1 MSDPKRSMRFIQA
14 LRDLGCK
21 VALDDFGSGLSCL
34 PFLESMPVDYVK
46 IDGERVMAMTTSRVS
61 HSMVA
66 AVNEAAKIMQLTTIA
81 ECVDTDEAD
90 SLIRAMGVDLVQGY
104 TLSHPESLESFLQSL
119 AEISHGMSTEA
130 SNA

>member
-1 MSDPKRSMRFIQA
+1 
-14 LRDLGCK
+14 